1 MTLKVQLFG
10 TFEAVLDGQPAAGLR
25 TDKVRALL
33 AYLLVESQ
41 SAHPREALAEL
52 LWPDQPPDS
61 ALHNLRQALS
71 TLRKALGDDAAADPA
86 QAFLILQKD
95 TIQWN
100 AAADARVDVYEFQ
113 QLAAAAP
120 NPGGRLPIRRLRR
133 AFGLYTAPF
142 LEHFTLPDSSA
153 WEEWAL
159 LTREVYNQQAIQAF
173 NRLMEYHERRQEY
186 DQAALLAAHL
196 LKLAPWDETLHAA
209 LMRLHALQ
217 GNWSAA
223 LAQYAACRRYL
234 KAELDVEPAPA
245 TTALFESIRQGAA
258 SGQPPA
264 PRFAPARSTLPRP
277 ATPFTG
283 RSPELDDLAEQL
295 ADPACRLVT
304 LLGPG
309 GIGKTRLALEAA
321 REQVGVFSDGVFFI
335 PLGAVTDCARL
346 PAAIAEGLGI
356 QLLPHENT
364 HAQLTNALSA
374 KSMLLVLD
382 TLEQLTG
389 AALCLAE
396 LLQAA
401 PRLVILATS
410 RARLNLQ
417 EEWVYLLEGLPVPPP
432 GITEWNELLQFPAAE
447 LFFNAARRT
456 GYRAGSAPEECA
468 ALGQICRLVEG
479 TPLSLE
485 LAASASRVRSL
496 AEIAADLS
504 HSMDLLSSELVNVPP
519 RHRSLR
525 ATFEHSWALLTA
537 AEQRAFARLGVF
549 SGFFDLEAARAVTG
563 MEPLSLVEK
572 FLVKRDEAGLFWLH
586 ASLRQFARQ
595 KLSQS
600 HMDEDD
606 AAARHAAYYVEFLS
620 TQESALESI
629 RQAGALENIAKFS
642 GEFARA
648 WRFAVQCNQLDMLG
662 KSLAALY
669 LFFDLRSRY
678 NEGIDLFSE
687 ALSVLPAAD
696 PLHARIL
703 TRVGVLSNRIGRHE
717 DALRAV
723 QSAWLVLKDTPHIDD
738 QLFCLVWLANLT
750 RQSKNQSEARLLAE
764 QALQLARQNH
774 RLRSVSSALYILSF
788 TESNAGEYAQA
799 RQRLEESLAIARQ
812 LDMPRLL
819 IAPLN
824 ALADI
829 DCYVGDYPSAIEIY
843 TECLEISRQLGD
855 RFNEAMQYNN
865 MGTVH
870 HYLQQYPR
878 ADELYQRSLA
888 LCQEIGDEN
897 GISVA
902 LSNLGELACQAGD
915 TLRAETFFKRGLEI
929 ARKTNDTWSI
939 LASLN
944 NLGAAYT
951 ALGRMDAARQAL
963 LEGLEIGLRAELVPR
978 QLQSLVLLGE
988 WLEKNHQPAKACL
1001 LARVA
1006 LADPALE
1013 EGLHAQAQAVIDR
1026 CGDLNGVPLPA
1037 TAEIIARILA
1047 GEYV

>member
-1 MTLKVQLFG
+1 MFDAALN
-10 TFEAVLDGQPAAGLR
+10 GQPAAGLR

-71 TLRKALGDDAAADPA
+71 TLRKALGDDAAVDPA
-86 QAFLILQKD
+86 QAYLILQKD

-100 AAADARVDVYEFQ
+100 PAADAWVDVHEFQ
-113 QLAAAAP
+113 RLAAAAP
-120 NPGGRLPIRRLRR
+120 NLDGRLPIRKLRR

-142 LEHFTLPDSSA
+142 LEHFSLPDSST

-159 LTREVYNQQAIQAF
+159 LTREVFNQQAIQAF

-186 DQAALLAAHL
+186 EQAAQLAAQL

-245 TTALFESIRQGAA
+245 TAALFESIRLGAA
-258 SGQPPA
+258 SDHPPA
-264 PRFAPARSTLPRP
+264 PRFAAARSSLPRP
-277 ATPFTG
+277 ATAFTG
-283 RSPELDDLAEQL
+283 RSRELDDLAEHL

-309 GIGKTRLALEAA
+309 GIGKTRLAIEAA
-321 REQVGVFSDGVFFI
+321 REQVGVFGDGVFFI
-335 PLGAVTDCARL
+335 PLGAVSDCARL

-356 QLLPHENT
+356 QLLPRDDPQ
-364 HAQLTNALSA
+364 AQLSSALSE
-374 KSMLLVLD
+374 KSVLLVLD

-410 RARLNLQ
+410 RARLNLH

-432 GITEWNELLQFPAAE
+432 GITAWNEILQYPAAE
-447 LFFNAARRT
+447 LFFNAARRS
-456 GYRAGSAPEECA
+456 GHRLSPAPEESA

-504 HSMDLLSSELVNVPP
+504 HSMDVLSSELVNLPP

-537 AEQRAFARLGVF
+537 AEKRAFARLGIF
-549 SGFFDLEAARAVTG
+549 SGFFNLEAARAVTG
-563 MEPLSLVEK
+563 MEPHSLVEK
-572 FLVKRDEAGLFWLH
+572 FLVKRDETGLFWLH
-586 ASLRQFARQ
+586 ASLRQFALE
-595 KLSQS
+595 KLQNSPA
-600 HMDEDD
+600 DEAD
-606 AAARHAAYYVEFLS
+606 AAARHAAYYAEFLS
-620 TQESALESI
+620 AHESALESM
-629 RQAGALENIAKFS
+629 RQAGTLEDIARFA

-648 WRFAVQCNQLDMLG
+648 WQFAALHGQVDLLE

-678 NEGIDLFSE
+678 KEGIDLFNE
-687 ALSVLPAAD
+687 ALNALPAAD
-696 PLHARIL
+696 TLHARIL

-723 QSAWLVLKDTPHIDD
+723 QAAWQVLKDTTWIDD
-738 QLFCLVWLANLT
+738 QLFCLIWLANLT

-764 QALQLARQNH
+764 QALQLARQNE
-774 RLRSVSSALYILSF
+774 RPRSISSALYILSF
-788 TESNAGEYAQA
+788 TKSNAGEYEQA
-799 RQRLEESLAIARQ
+799 RQHLEESLAVARQ

-843 TECLEISRQLGD
+843 GECLQISRQLGD

-870 HYLQQYPR
+870 HYLKEYPR

-897 GISVA
+897 GVSVA

-915 TLRAETFFKRGLEI
+915 TLRAETYFKRGLEI

-951 ALGRMDAARQAL
+951 SLGRMDAARQAL

-988 WLEKNHQPAKACL
+988 WLEKSQQPAKACL

-1013 EGLHAQAQAVIDR
+1013 DGLHAQAQAVIDR

-1037 TAEIIARILA
+1037 TAEIITRILA